1 MNQEIS
7 HLLKQVQSSWPKD
20 VIIRYLYIKLAP
32 CFKRDLKYF
41 LAPEEV
47 KEVEYAQGFINRFPD
62 VVCSTLADF
71 YVNLF
76 KEYDI
81 QAQKVVA
88 NSAKIPLY
96 ALVVRGEQGLYFLDP
111 LSDLFANQYGLR
123 PYFFGIVPR
132 YKTINYAYPK
142 LAHLP
147 KDYVAEID
155 TFLGFQYLNEYFETL
170 HLSLANRN
178 NAYHYFEKDKNNEED
193 LRIDKI
199 NLYNEKL
206 INLGQVQ
213 GTFERAQLY
222 IFLNDTIMNK
232 SEKKYTKVTIEQD
245 KKAPYISYEIIQPQQ
260 TIHYEEENQQGK
272 YVLVRK

>member
-1 MNQEIS
+1 MNQEIT
-7 HLLKQVQSSWPKD
+7 HILKQVQSSWSKD

-41 LAPEEV
+41 LATEEV
-47 KEVEYAQGFINRFPD
+47 KESEYSQGFVNRLPD

-81 QAQKVVA
+81 NSKKVVA
-88 NSAKIPLY
+88 NSAKIPLF
-96 ALVVRGEQGLYFLDP
+96 ALVVRGEHGLYFLDP

-123 PYFFGIVPR
+123 PYFFGIIPR

-142 LAHLP
+142 LALLP

-155 TFLGFQYLNEYFETL
+155 NFLGFQYLNDYFANL
-170 HLSLANRN
+170 HLNLANRN
-178 NAYHYFEKDKNNEED
+178 NAYHYFGKDKNNKED
-193 LRIDKI
+193 LRMDKI

-232 SEKKYTKVTIEQD
+232 SEKKYTKVTIEKD
-245 KKAPYISYEIIQPQQ
+245 KKIPYISYKIIQPGQ
-260 TIHYEEENQQGK
+260 TIHYEEENQHGQ

>member
-1 MNQEIS
+1 MNQEIT

-47 KEVEYAQGFINRFPD
+47 KKAEYAQGFINRFPD

-96 ALVVRGEQGLYFLDP
+96 ALVVRGERGLYFLDP
-111 LSDLFANQYGLR
+111 LSDLFTNQYGLK

-132 YKTINYAYPK
+132 YKTINYAYPN
-142 LAHLP
+142 LTFLP

-155 TFLGFQYLNEYFETL
+155 NFLGFQYLNDYFATL
-170 HLSLANRN
+170 HLNLANRH
-178 NAYHYFEKDKNNEED
+178 NAYHYFGKDKNKAED

-232 SEKKYTKVTIEQD
+232 SEKKYTKVTIKQD
-245 KKAPYISYEIIQPQQ
+245 KKTPYISYEIIQPEQ